1 MPVTR
6 EDRRVQALAEELNR
20 WLRRESAEPVYIA
33 TDSPDLS
40 VELKRGDRLT
50 QERRD
55 LLPAYKGLGLYF
67 LFGHRGDASLT
78 CLRSPHRRVGL
89 SGHTTQRP
97 KPGS

>member
-40 VELKRGDRLT
+40 V
-50 QERRD
+50 
-55 LLPAYKGLGLYF
+55 
-67 LFGHRGDASLT
+67 S
-78 CLRSPHRRVGL
+78 
-89 SGHTTQRP
+89 
-97 KPGS
+97 